1 MNQGGISRAA
11 VFRLIDAAQGR
22 TSSNFVSG
30 IGATPLGRWQF
41 SHDRCRMGAMS
52 LVNVIARVGACPP
65 NVGLGAR
72 PAAINPTHTIE
83 ATPFALGLDEMFIAM
98 RASRARADS
107 SLSVIELST
116 NFARAA
122 SMRH

>member
-52 LVNVIARVGACPP
+52 LVNVIARVGACPQ
-65 NVGLGAR
+65 NDGQDQR
-72 PAAINPTHTIE
+72 PAAINATKTIE
-83 ATPFALGLDEMFIAM
+83 PTPIALRLDDRFIPM
-98 RASRARADS
+98 RATHARADS
-107 SLSVIELST
+107 TLSVIELST
-116 NFARAA
+116 NFAQAA
-122 SMRH
+122 SMHH